1 MGMREDDLLDVGEL
15 SDEDTGEFAAVN
27 AALRTA
33 LSRQLAVAVL
43 FPPGGDPA
51 CDDLCARLAAY
62 PEVRVLVEHPGLRP
76 DYLSLKA
83 LLQAV
88 AQSDADALL
97 VWTTGE
103 ALAARPSDGTP
114 AQVGTG
120 WPRLVLGAAEDV
132 NLLDYCFTAP
142 IGPGITREVA
152 RRAGYED
159 GFPAETKISR
169 LVRALARE
177 AQAREQRRRTG
188 SSPPCYL

>member
-1 MGMREDDLLDVGEL
+1 MRGDDLLDSGRQL
-15 SDEDTGEFAAVN
+15 DENSGEFAAVN

-43 FPPGGDPA
+43 SPVGGDLA
-51 CDDLCARLAAY
+51 CDNLCARLAAY
-62 PEVRVLVEHPGLRP
+62 PEVRVLVEAPGPHP
-76 DYLSLKA
+76 DYLALKA

-97 VWTTGE
+97 VWTTGT
-103 ALAARPSDGTP
+103 ALAAPPSDGTP
-114 AQVGTG
+114 AQAAVS
-120 WPRLVLGAAEDV
+120 WPRLVLGAAEDA

-142 IGPGITREVA
+142 IGPGVTREAA
-152 RRAGYED
+152 RRVGYED
-159 GFPAETKISR
+159 GFPAETPITR

-177 AQAREQRRRTG
+177 AQAREQRRRQG